1 MRCDLVICSCILPY
15 CWIPTSITIVLD
27 DHFSHS
33 TTEPRVLRKWRDLR
47 KCDLFR
53 VRWRNWNRDISELPN
68 VSVSKRVL
76 LQNLSNDNELDL
88 HGNKRVDERQEY
100 SIWNRDKKQHRNGLF
115 LNHFAMVKQQV
126 KFRKILSAVWYCDT
140 PFNILRNFVRV
151 SLSFVRKFRTK
162 QVVRRICEA

>member
-1 MRCDLVICSCILPY
+1 MHLAILLNTDEYNDSFRRSFQSLYNRASSAKEMVCDLS
-15 CWIPTSITIVLD
+15 
-27 DHFSHS
+27 
-33 TTEPRVLRKWRDLR
+33 
-47 KCDLFR
+47 R